1 MKESRRTNVK
11 VGITVIFALAIFIWI
26 LGWAKRVTV
35 AGDYYTLNMRFN
47 SVSGLEIGDHIT
59 VNGVKKGK
67 VTDIKIVNDNVI
79 VVGEIPK
86 DIVLKSDAT
95 ARVEMMDLM
104 GGKKIEITPGSSSE
118 FFDLGQELRGRL
130 ATDIPGALQM
140 IGNVESE
147 LKTIIIDMKFLL
159 EKLSKNLSDEEMIAN
174 LRLAVINSKNIAEKL
189 DKLLTENRDE
199 FNQLSKNTVELTSKM
214 NKFLDENTSTISS
227 TFNET
232 HELVIKLNDV
242 TLKLDKFLSE
252 TENQSNILG
261 KLIYDEKTYENLVNS
276 LNKLNEITTILL
288 EQMKSSGIKVDTKI
302 RLFE

>member
-35 AGDYYTLNMRFN
+35 AGDYYSLNMRFN

-67 VTDIKIVNDNVI
+67 VTDIKIVNDKVI

-118 FFDLGQELRGRL
+118 LFDLSQELRGRL

-147 LKTIIIDMKFLL
+147 LKTIIIDMKVLL

-174 LRLAVINSKNIAEKL
+174 LRSAVTNSKNIADKL
-189 DKLLTENRDE
+189 DRILTENKDE
-199 FNQLSKNTVELTSKM
+199 FNQLTKNTVKLTDKI
-214 NKFLDENTSTISS
+214 NKFLDENTSTMS
-227 TFNET
+227 TTFT
-232 HELVIKLNDV
+232 QTRELVNKLNDI

-252 TENQSNILG
+252 TENQSNNLG